1 MDMIKILQSRY
12 PDKKWKLDGDSY
24 AGLTILDE
32 GEKPTEAELEALWPE
47 VQAEMEAAEE
57 KVKVEVEGKLPVE
70 TPEEIAVKNK
80 REEMINLLQ
89 EAETLV
95 DSTETKTIAA
105 LKDIIKK
112 IITVIKE
119 T

>member
-47 VQAEMEAAEE
+47 VQ
-57 KVKVEVEGKLPVE
+57 VEGKLPVE

>member
-1 MDMIKILQSRY
+1 MDIVKILQSRY
-12 PDKKWKLDGDSY
+12 PDKKWKLNGDTY
-24 AGLTILDE
+24 AGLTMLDE

-47 VQAEMEAAEE
+47 VQAEMEA
-57 KVKVEVEGKLPVE
+57 KLPVE
-70 TPEEIAVKNK
+70 TPEEIAIKNK
-80 REEMINLLQ
+80 REEMINILQ

-95 DSTETKTIAA
+95 DSTDTKTIAA